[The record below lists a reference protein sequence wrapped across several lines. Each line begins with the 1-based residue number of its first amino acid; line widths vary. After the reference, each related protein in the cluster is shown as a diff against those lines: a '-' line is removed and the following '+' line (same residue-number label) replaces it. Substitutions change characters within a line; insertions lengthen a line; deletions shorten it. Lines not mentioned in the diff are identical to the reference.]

1 MVICPISV
9 VEETLAHLKLA
20 GGSDREC
27 IVLWLAR
34 REVDRVRILEA
45 RRPEQTARRD
55 RFRIPPVEMTKL
67 RAHLR
72 QNRLLIAA
80 QVHSHP
86 AEAFH
91 SAADDEGAIIRH
103 VGALSFVVPW
113 FARQV
118 TSSSFMLDV
127 ALYELQEGNRWV
139 EIPSGTREAK
149 CQLFP

>member
-1 MVICPISV
+1 MVICPVSV
-9 VEETLAHLKLA
+9 VEETLQHLKLA
-20 GGSDREC
+20 GGSGREC
-27 IVLWLAR
+27 IVLWFGR
-34 REVDRVRILEA
+34 RELDNVRILEA
-45 RRPEQTARRD
+45 CRPEQTASRD

-67 RAHLR
+67 MGHLR

-103 VGALSFVVPW
+103 VGALSFVAPW

-139 EIPSGTREAK
+139 EIPSGIREAK
-149 CQLFP
+149 CQLLT